1 MKIIWNRDRF
11 ELEGKDIYD
20 VREQVK
26 ICGFTWD
33 GENRCWYG
41 KADCRPDRLRNI
53 SDICISITPDALERH
68 TELEGRRVAS
78 VEASRATSGASI
90 APVPAGLCYLPYQNA
105 GINFASGHKDT
116 LFGDEMGL
124 GKTIQ
129 AIGTINSDAAA
140 RSVLVVCP
148 ASLKLNWKKEILK
161 WDTKHL
167 TVEVVKPTTKK
178 LPSADIVIL
187 NYELLKKFRGGL
199 RERQW
204 DVLVVDEAH
213 YIKNPK
219 AGRSIEVF
227 GRKERKEKQADGSTK
242 VIPGVEPILAGRRL
256 FLTGTPIVNRPKE
269 LWPLIQALAP
279 TFEKNFFLYAKKY
292 CGAFHNGFGWDFS
305 GASNLEDLQER
316 LRGLF
321 MVRRLKAD
329 VLKELP
335 PKRRQV
341 MVLEGDAGI
350 MELLEKEKK
359 TYEQYAESIKDG
371 DFETPAFVEM
381 SALRKAVALA
391 KLPSIAVHA
400 KEALE
405 EVDKLCI
412 FVHHHEVVDALREA
426 FGSVAVCIDGRT
438 PNEER
443 QAAVDRF
450 QSDPKCTVFIG
461 TIRAAGV
468 GITLTAS
475 STVIFGELDWV
486 PGNVSQAEDRC
497 HRIGQSESVLV
508 RHLVL
513 EGSLDERMAQIIIDK
528 QEVID
533 KALDTAPAT
542 ITASEFKIAETLP
555 PIPKQWSEQDI
566 ADLKELVAPTQYKF
580 MAEAIEVKYN
590 FTPEQEQ
597 AVLRGLRQVAANCDG
612 AHDLDG
618 AGFNKRDTMFGKSLA
633 SKSRLTQKMY
643 DCGFKMV
650 RLYHRQVSQDVL
662 ECLGLL
668 VTARKE
674 PKK

>member
-1 MKIIWNRDRF
+1 MGYKAPDGGSGQADNQKVALCRYCYSELRTAEKIPWGF
-11 ELEGKDIYD
+11 AGTSMGCPC
-20 VREQVK
+20 
-26 ICGFTWD
+26 CGRGT
-33 GENRCWYG
+33 
-41 KADCRPDRLRNI
+41 L
-53 SDICISITPDALERH
+53 
-68 TELEGRRVAS
+68 
-78 VEASRATSGASI
+78 
-90 APVPAGLCYLPYQNA
+90 YQ
-105 GINFASGHKDT
+105 
-116 LFGDEMGL
+116 E
-124 GKTIQ
+124 
-129 AIGTINSDAAA
+129 
-140 RSVLVVCP
+140 
-148 ASLKLNWKKEILK
+148 
-161 WDTKHL
+161 
-167 TVEVVKPTTKK
+167 
-178 LPSADIVIL
+178 
-187 NYELLKKFRGGL
+187 
-199 RERQW
+199 
-204 DVLVVDEAH
+204 
-213 YIKNPK
+213 PK

-242 VIPGVEPILAGRRL
+242 IIPGVEAILAGRRL

-269 LWPLIQALAP
+269 LWPLVRALAP
-279 TFEKNFFLYAKKY
+279 TFKKNFFLYAKKY

-305 GASNLEDLQER
+305 GEIPIFKHLQER

-381 SALRKAVALA
+381 SAVRKAVALA
-391 KLPSIAVHA
+391 KIPFIVEHA

-497 HRIGQSESVLV
+497 HRIGQTDTVFV

-533 KALDTAPAT
+533 KALDNTPAPIAGP
-542 ITASEFKIAETLP
+542 EFCTVEEPGIANIEDVLAGKVDP
-555 PIPKQWSEQDI
+555 RKVRGVIERKWVSAEEIKEQYPD
-566 ADLKELVAPTQYKF
+566 ARPAP
-580 MAEAIEVKYN
+580 IEVKYN

-662 ECLGLL
+662 DCLG
-668 VTARKE
+668 VE
-674 PKK
+674 VKKK